1 MNVKK
6 KKEKG
11 KKEDQ
16 GKGIV
21 MTSVKVA
28 FQSLDILAL

>member
-21 MTSVKVA
+21 MISVKVA